1 MKIHNENRNV
11 RTVVLPPLDMSSLIG
26 KPLQGGKY
34 KLEAVLGRGG
44 FGLTFRAHQNY
55 LDSVVVI
62 KTLNESFWSA
72 PDLDELQRQFQD
84 EARRLALCSHPNVV
98 RVSDFFV
105 EDSLPYMVMD
115 YIPGRS
121 LYDMVLPP
129 NRSANP
135 LSEPVAVRYIAQ
147 IAKALQAVH
156 SKGLLHRDV
165 KPQNIMIHQLTG
177 EAVLIDFGIAR
188 ELTQNPNKTH
198 TSIVSEGYAPIEQ
211 YLPRAQRSAATDIYG
226 LAATLYTLLTGE
238 IPVAAVL
245 RDRTPLVPLQQ
256 LRPEVSPGVASAIAS
271 GMQIEL
277 KDRPQSV
284 NRWVSQLISAVNSSP
299 SAQQNPTS
307 SKTGFFE
314 PTQRPSSSTQGRVQP
329 SVQSPSEFPTKVVSP
344 AYQDIPSAA
353 ATGNASVSERKT
365 VVAPS
370 PGPRENN
377 IAASP
382 AAALNLPKAEKKGC
396 GCVSTLALTAV
407 MVAGVAAFSGFWL
420 MNYLGNPTRTLP
432 SEVELPETELPTAE
446 EDSTEADTTDE
457 TGDVNE
463 SDDDES
469 TREELANEPNQD
481 NPTEE
486 QSEVPEEIPSN
497 ATSQPPLVLNDMGNP
512 ANDRPGD
519 LDRSV
524 VIPGFS
530 PGDSEDQIR
539 GRLGAPTQDSTGD
552 GFYTSVYELVPNRV
566 SLAYTYEQ
574 GSTQVSQSEA
584 TFSPG
589 TDFLKMLTAVSG
601 MVNGAPTEV
610 VAGLRAVRSG
620 ERDRFEFS
628 RRSAGRSF
636 NGVIERNTH
645 GHVHVYVR

>member
-1 MKIHNENRNV
+1 
-11 RTVVLPPLDMSSLIG
+11 MSSLIG

-62 KTLNESFWSA
+62 KTLNESLWSA
-72 PDLDELQRQFQD
+72 PNLVDLQRQFQD

-105 EDSLPYMVMD
+105 EDQLPYMVMD

-129 NRSANP
+129 NGPANP
-135 LSEPVAVRYIAQ
+135 LSESVAVGYIAQ
-147 IAKALQAVH
+147 IGKALQAVH

-165 KPQNIMIHQLTG
+165 KPQNIMVHQLTG

-211 YLPRAQRSAATDIYG
+211 YLPKAQRSAATDIYG

-256 LRPEVSPGVASAIAS
+256 LRPDVSPGVAGAIAD
-271 GMQIEL
+271 GMQVEL

-284 NRWVSQLISAVNSSP
+284 SRWITMLTSQQGQAGP
-299 SAQQNPTS
+299 
-307 SKTGFFE
+307 KTGFFGR
-314 PTQRPSSSTQGRVQP
+314 TQRPSSATHAP
-329 SVQSPSEFPTKVVSP
+329 APSPSEFPTKVVSP
-344 AYQDIPSAA
+344 ANPAGGSVAGPI
-353 ATGNASVSERKT
+353 ATGGKT
-365 VVAPS
+365 VAVPLPGAPGS
-370 PGPRENN
+370 GMT
-377 IAASP
+377 ASP
-382 AAALNLPKAEKKGC
+382 AERVNAPRAEKKGC
-396 GCVSTLALTAV
+396 GCVSTLALMTAAI
-407 MVAGVAAFSGFWL
+407 AGTAAFAGFWL
-420 MNYLGNPTRTLP
+420 MGQFGGLP
-432 SEVELPETELPTAE
+432 QPSFPEVSLPEIEQTESDVDIVEVE
-446 EDSTEADTTDE
+446 
-457 TGDVNE
+457 
-463 SDDDES
+463 
-469 TREELANEPNQD
+469 
-481 NPTEE
+481 PTEE
-486 QSEVPEEIPSN
+486 NNTAEQEESEDADEERSEKPKKKKP
-497 ATSQPPLVLNDMGNP
+497 AERDDAEEAADGEADLPVEVVTSAQPPLVLNDTGNP
-512 ANDRPGD
+512 ANDRPGN

-530 PGDSEDQIR
+530 PGDSADQIR
-539 GRLGAPTQDSTGD
+539 SRLGAPTRDSVAD

-574 GSTQVSQSEA
+574 GSTRVSQSEA

-589 TDFLKMLTAVSG
+589 TDFLKMRTAVSG
-601 MVNGAPTEV
+601 MVEGASTDIV
-610 VAGLRAVRSG
+610 DGLRAVRAG
-620 ERDRFEFS
+620 ERDRFEFK
-628 RRSAGRSF
+628 RKGL
-636 NGVIERNTH
+636 NGVIERNAY
-645 GHVHVYVR
+645 GYVHVYVR

>member
-1 MKIHNENRNV
+1 
-11 RTVVLPPLDMSSLIG
+11 MSSLIG

-55 LDSVVVI
+55 LDQVVVI

-72 PDLDELQRQFQD
+72 PNLEELQQQFQD

-105 EDSLPYMVMD
+105 EDQLPYMVMD

-121 LYDMVLPP
+121 LYDRVLPP
-129 NRSANP
+129 SGPANP
-135 LSEPVAVRYIAQ
+135 LSEADAVRYVAQ
-147 IAKALQAVH
+147 IGKALQAVH

-188 ELTQNPNKTH
+188 ELSQNPNKTH

-211 YLPRAQRSAATDIYG
+211 YLPKASRSAATDIYG

-245 RDRTPLVPLQQ
+245 RDRTPLTPLQQ
-256 LRPEVSPGVASAIAS
+256 LRPDVSPDVINAIAD

-284 NRWVSQLISAVNSSP
+284 SRWVSLLTSRTSAGASYRTQQPDPATRVP
-299 SAQQNPTS
+299 SA
-307 SKTGFFE
+307 
-314 PTQRPSSSTQGRVQP
+314 RPDP
-329 SVQSPSEFPTKVVSP
+329 SPSEFPTKVVSP
-344 AYQDIPSAA
+344 AYQATPSV
-353 ATGNASVSERKT
+353 TGGKT
-365 VVAPS
+365 VAVPLPNLRDADRVNGSADEQDS
-370 PGPRENN
+370 PRV
-377 IAASP
+377 
-382 AAALNLPKAEKKGC
+382 KKKGC
-396 GCVSTLALTAV
+396 GCVSMLAL
-407 MVAGVAAFSGFWL
+407 VAAAIAGIAAFSGFWL
-420 MNYLGNPTRTLP
+420 MGQFGDLSRPTMPEIGQR
-432 SEVELPETELPTAE
+432 ETEGPDVEDEPTDTDEGNEPDDGAEDEEADDEVLTEDAEDAISAE
-446 EDSTEADTTDE
+446 ERDAERDAE
-457 TGDVNE
+457 G
-463 SDDDES
+463 
-469 TREELANEPNQD
+469 
-481 NPTEE
+481 EE
-486 QSEVPEEIPSN
+486 QSENSENSENSGGNEADSLPMPTN
-497 ATSQPPLVLNDMGNP
+497 DRPPLALNDTGNP
-512 ANDRPGD
+512 ANDRPGN

-530 PGDSEDQIR
+530 PGDTEDQIR
-539 GRLGAPTQDSTGD
+539 SRLGAPTRDSSRD

-566 SLAYTYEQ
+566 SLAYTYAQ
-574 GSTQVSQSEA
+574 GSIVVSQSEA

-589 TDFLKMLTAVSG
+589 TDFLKMRTAISG
-601 MVNGAPTEV
+601 MVGGASTEV
-610 VAGLRAVRSG
+610 VSGLRAVRSG

-628 RRSAGRSF
+628 SKEFS
-636 NGVIERNTH
+636 GVIEKNIY
-645 GHVHVYVR
+645 GYIHVYVR